1 MTEFSLNL
9 IVFYLLEPMALN
21 WIWFLFFGVAFV
33 VALIQFIFFGNSDI
47 FKVLVDGMFDSAEVA
62 VMKVALPLTGVMAF
76 FMGILQVGE
85 KAGAIHFLA
94 RKIQPFFSR
103 LFPEVPKDH
112 PVHGQMI
119 MNFSANLL
127 GLDNAATPF
136 GLKAMQGLQDLNP
149 VKETASNAQIMFL
162 VLHSAGPVLI
172 PLSIMAQRA
181 IYGAQD
187 ASDVFIPCL
196 MATYAATIT
205 GLIFV
210 SIKQKIRLFDPV
222 LFGWLFSITAILA
235 AILWYFS
242 SLSKEQID
250 IQSKLFSNG
259 ILFTLIFSFIA
270 AAFYKLSLIHI

>member
-1 MTEFSLNL
+1 MDNSAAQVVFCACNDRLASRIIPALAISFFILTEFSLNL

-47 FKVLVDGMFDSAEVA
+47 FKILVDGMFDSAEVA

-119 MNFSANLL
+119 MNFS
-127 GLDNAATPF
+127 DN
-136 GLKAMQGLQDLNP
+136 G
-149 VKETASNAQIMFL
+149 
-162 VLHSAGPVLI
+162 
-172 PLSIMAQRA
+172 SIEK
-181 IYGAQD
+181 
-187 ASDVFIPCL
+187 P
-196 MATYAATIT
+196 
-205 GLIFV
+205 
-210 SIKQKIRLFDPV
+210 
-222 LFGWLFSITAILA
+222 
-235 AILWYFS
+235 
-242 SLSKEQID
+242 
-250 IQSKLFSNG
+250 
-259 ILFTLIFSFIA
+259 
-270 AAFYKLSLIHI
+270 